1 MLKTTLESSREV
13 LKKKKKIEPKHVL
26 ATPTLSGHIFR
37 EKKNPSKTHVL
48 PKAHG
53 DDTIAK
59 TSEKLYYLSTEEKI
73 KRYAIY
79 TQWKMT

>member
-37 EKKNPSKTHVL
+37 EKKILQKHMYSPRL
-48 PKAHG
+48 MG
-53 DDTIAK
+53 TI
-59 TSEKLYYLSTEEKI
+59 
-73 KRYAIY
+73 R
-79 TQWKMT
+79 